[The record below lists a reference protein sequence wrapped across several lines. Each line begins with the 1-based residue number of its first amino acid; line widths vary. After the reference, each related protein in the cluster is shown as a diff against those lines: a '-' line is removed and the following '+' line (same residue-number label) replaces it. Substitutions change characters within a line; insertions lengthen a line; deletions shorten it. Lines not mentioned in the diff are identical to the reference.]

1 MSGRSQ
7 REKAVMAVIGIVV
20 LYAVAAAAWFLY
32 ADHAWHKARQGYENA
47 AKTCA
52 KEKRLIG
59 EKTKWE
65 EAYETEKAQMPT
77 FDAGR
82 STDTA
87 WFRKLEEIAQR
98 NLVQLGQHHASDEVD
113 VDDVKELPIVVT
125 GCEASLEALVKF
137 MHELENSDD
146 GMFSFSQLRVKPNNR
161 KPGYMAV
168 DFTLHCAYMRD
179 K

>member
-7 REKAVMAVIGIVV
+7 REKTVMAVVGVVV
-20 LYAVAAAAWFLY
+20 LYALAVAAWFFY
-32 ADHAWHKARQGYENA
+32 ADEAWHKARRRYDDA
-47 AKTCA
+47 AKTCV

-59 EKTKWE
+59 EKAKWE

-77 FDAGR
+77 FDEGR

-98 NLVQLGQHHASDEVD
+98 NLVQLGQHHASEEVD

-137 MHELENSDD
+137 MHELENGDD
-146 GMFSFSQLRVKPNNR
+146 GMFSFSQLRVKPSR
-161 KPGYMAV
+161 KPGYMSV

>member
-7 REKAVMAVIGIVV
+7 MEKTV
-20 LYAVAAAAWFLY
+20 YAVLGVVALYAAAAATWFLY
-32 ADHAWHKARQGYENA
+32 ADDAWHKARRRYDDA
-47 AKTCA
+47 AKTCV
-52 KEKRLIG
+52 KERKLIG
-59 EKTKWE
+59 EKAKWE

-77 FDAGR
+77 FDSGKA
-82 STDTA
+82 TDTA

-98 NLVQLGQHHASDEVD
+98 NLVLLGQHHASEEVD

-137 MHELENSDD
+137 MHELENGDD

-161 KPGYMAV
+161 KQGYMAV
-168 DFTLHCAYMRD
+168 DFTLHCAYMREM
-179 K
+179 